1 MKKSEV
7 VWLAVKLIGLFCIY
21 SAVTSTL
28 TFLSSF
34 LLALQNPELF
44 RKSVIIFLQSIA
56 MIGIYG
62 IVGNYLLRDGKFLF
76 DVLNRE
82 EPPNET
88 QESLDEISIK

>member
-7 VWLAVKLIGLFCIY
+7 VWLVVKLIGLYCVY
-21 SAVTSTL
+21 SAVTGTL

-44 RKSVIIFLQSIA
+44 SKSVIIFLQSIA
-56 MIGIYG
+56 MIAIYG

-82 EPPNET
+82 EPPNTT
-88 QESLDEISIK
+88 QENLDEISIK